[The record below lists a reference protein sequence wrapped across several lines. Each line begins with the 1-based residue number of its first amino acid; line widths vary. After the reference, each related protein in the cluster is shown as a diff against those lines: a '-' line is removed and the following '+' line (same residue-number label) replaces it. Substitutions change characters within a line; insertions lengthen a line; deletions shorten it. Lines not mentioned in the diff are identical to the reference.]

1 MQHSTDF
8 FFYEICFT
16 HGNSFDLTTFE
27 NIFREAVDLDYGYTI
42 DTNDDDAPTETIVKF
57 QCSQMSFNEVMDS
70 VEALDPDM
78 GYVEFTTDLEIDAV
92 YLGEEEDTD
101 E

>member
-27 NIFREAVDLDYGYTI
+27 TIFQEAVDLDYGYTI
-42 DTNDDDAPTETIVKF
+42 DTDVPTETIVKF
-57 QCSQMSFNEVMDS
+57 QCSQASFNEVMDR
-70 VEALDPDM
+70 VEELGPDM
-78 GYVEFTTDLEIDAV
+78 GYIEFTTDLEIDAV